1 MLSEAETIMLNGF
14 KGPNLKAIPFA
25 SSRRGRTIRT
35 HTTKH
40 FTRFSFCHPKKKS
53 NLTYAIADNG
63 KKIRVGSSKAEN
75 LWLDK
80 LNIRVREKVII
91 IAGKMYVVDGFD
103 PRTLTCFEYLGDRW
117 HGGHKVFPNNRNM
130 PIKQLGKTPNELYN
144 GTIER
149 FKVLKNHSF
158 KIFFVWESDYKK
170 GQMGRLYRGG
180 NDDLY

>member
-1 MLSEAETIMLNGF
+1 MLSEAETTMLNGF

-40 FTRFSFCHPKKKS
+40 FTRFPFCHPKKKS

-103 PRTLTCFEYLGDRW
+103 PRTMTCFEYNGSHA
-117 HGGHKVFPNNRNM
+117 HGAHKLYPTNRDT
-130 PIKQLGKTPNELYN
+130 KTWLGKTPNELYY
-144 GTIER
+144 GTLER
-149 FKVLKNHSF
+149 YRILKLHGF
-158 KIFFVWESDYKK
+158 KIFFVWDYQFKR
-170 GQMGRLYRGG
+170 GELGRLYRGG
-180 NDDLY
+180 SDDLY